1 VRGVLL
7 TLVAVIALCNS
18 AQALAS
24 AGYVR
29 VIDPG
34 GATLAVGSGP
44 TFAYPAD
51 GSIVSVSS
59 AAALPGDTLLENV
72 QLLGGQLDLSQIDL
86 FGNGAISVGT
96 LIVGGHTF
104 SASVPNRL
112 VQLGGAGYAVV
123 DQAAR
128 LDGHVGRVAL
138 RLVVNSVPGVPVG
151 TQVVIARTQ
160 PARLEPHR
168 LIARSNALDVLG
180 FSPTFTASIDF
191 LAPPSTTSGPIGERA
206 VALAEQ
212 FLGEPYV
219 WGGASPLTGFDCSGL
234 AMYVYGLLGVTLT
247 HYTGA
252 QITEGVPVMRA
263 DLAPGDLIFF
273 EPDAQGV
280 PQHEGI
286 YIGNGQFIQAP
297 HTGDVVKIS
306 SLDDPQYGLSMV
318 GAVRPYVRLPG

>member
-7 TLVAVIALCNS
+7 TLVAVIALCIS

-29 VIDPG
+29 VLDPG

-44 TFAYPAD
+44 HFAYPAD

-86 FGNGAISVGT
+86 FGNGTISVGT

-112 VQLGGAGYAVV
+112 VQLGAAGYAVV

-160 PARLEPHR
+160 SAQLEPNR

-180 FSPTFTASIDF
+180 FSPTFTASIAF

-234 AMYVYGLLGVTLT
+234 AMYVYGLLGITLT

-252 QITEGVPVMRA
+252 QITEGIPVMRA

-273 EPDAQGV
+273 EPNAQGV

-286 YIGNGQFIQAP
+286 YVGNGQFIQAP

>member
-1 VRGVLL
+1 VRGVLV
-7 TLVAVIALCNS
+7 TLVAAIALTTS
-18 AQALAS
+18 GQALAS

-29 VIDPG
+29 VIDPA

-44 TFAYPAD
+44 RFAYPAD
-51 GSIVSVSS
+51 GSIISVSS

-72 QLLGGQLDLSQIDL
+72 QLLGGELDLSQIDL
-86 FGNGAISVGT
+86 FGGGATSVGT
-96 LIVGGHTF
+96 VIVGGHTF
-104 SASVPNRL
+104 AASVPNML

-123 DQAAR
+123 NQAAR

-138 RLVVNSVPGVPVG
+138 RLVVNSVPGVPAG
-151 TQVVIARTQ
+151 TQVVVAFTQ
-160 PARLEPHR
+160 PARHR
-168 LIARSNALDVLG
+168 PNRPRARSNALIDVLG
-180 FSPTFTASIDF
+180 FSSTFAASIDF

-212 FLGEPYV
+212 FLGQPYV

-234 AMYVYGLLGVTLT
+234 AMYVYGQLGITLT

-252 QITEGVPVMRA
+252 QITEGIPIMRA

-273 EPDAQGV
+273 EPDSQGV

-286 YIGNGQFIQAP
+286 YIGNGRFIQAP

-306 SLDDPQYGLSMV
+306 SLDDPQYGLSMS
-318 GAVRPYVRLPG
+318 GAVRPYVR

>member
-1 VRGVLL
+1 VLFS
-7 TLVAVIALCNS
+7 LVVAIALSTS

-34 GATLAVGSGP
+34 GATFAVGSGP
-44 TFAYPAD
+44 SFAYPAD
-51 GSIVSVSS
+51 GSIISVSS
-59 AAALPGDTLLENV
+59 AAALPGDTVLENV
-72 QLLGGQLDLSQIDL
+72 QLLGGELGLSQIDL
-86 FGNGAISVGT
+86 FGNGATSVGT
-96 LIVGGHTF
+96 VIVGGHT
-104 SASVPNRL
+104 SPAKPNML
-112 VQLGGAGYAVV
+112 VQLGSAGYAVV
-123 DQAAR
+123 NQTAR
-128 LDGHVGRVAL
+128 LDGHIGRVAV
-138 RLVVNSVPGVPVG
+138 RLVLNSVPGVPAG
-151 TQVVIARTQ
+151 TQVVVALTQ
-160 PARLEPHR
+160 PARPRPNHR
-168 LIARSNALDVLG
+168 MAQPNALDVLG
-180 FSPTFTASIDF
+180 FSQAFTASIDF

-212 FLGEPYV
+212 FLGVPYV

-234 AMYVYGLLGVTLT
+234 AMYVYGQLGITLT
-247 HYTGA
+247 HYAGA
-252 QITEGVPVMRA
+252 QIVEGIPVLRA

-273 EPDAQGV
+273 EPDSQGV

-306 SLDDPQYGLSMV
+306 SLDDPRYGLSLV